1 MAGGSSGARG
11 REGER
16 AAEEPRERMEKSR
29 SLEQEGVQIRRATG
43 SEGNLGLSLPGGTV
57 TGRS

>member
-43 SEGNLGLSLPGGTV
+43 S
-57 TGRS
+57 